1 MAASSKVYKTELV
14 LGIFLLISL
23 GILAYLAVQ
32 TGAFQI
38 EDRIPISLVFKDASG
53 IVSDSALMIAGV
65 QVGRVERLDV
75 KHDKAVVHAQVNRA
89 AELRTDMRA
98 LIRSRSL
105 LGEKYIELKPESL
118 TAPLAEEGFQV
129 PVDRT
134 GFSTEI
140 DQLTTKLEPLI
151 DRAMNLLDKINPSDP
166 SKRNLV
172 DNLNR
177 VVNTLALGLDGKEQA
192 LGQMVDNVSSLTG
205 RLDNTLKRNDERIDR
220 VLINLDTLLK
230 EANAYKIIF
239 TLNDLTTNLNPV
251 LADLQNRK
259 LIPKLSDVL
268 TRLDVI
274 AARAE
279 KIDETAIRKFLQ
291 DEGIK
296 IHVRAY

>member
-53 IVSDSALMIAGV
+53 IVSDSALMVAGV

-75 KHDKAVVHAQVNRA
+75 KHDKAIVHAQVNRA

-105 LGEKYIELKPESL
+105 LGEKYIELKPEAL
-118 TAPLAEEGFQV
+118 TTPLVETGFQV

-166 SKRNLV
+166 NERNLV

>member
-14 LGIFLLISL
+14 LGIFLIISL
-23 GILAYLAVQ
+23 GILAYLAMK

-38 EDRIPISLVFKDASG
+38 EDRIPISLVFNDAAG
-53 IVSDSALMIAGV
+53 IVPDSSLMIAGV
-65 QVGRVERLDV
+65 QVGRVDRLDV
-75 KHDKAVVHAQVNRA
+75 KHDKAIVHAQVNRA
-89 AELRTDMRA
+89 AQLRTDAHA

-105 LGEKYIELKPESL
+105 LGEKYIEIKPQSPS
-118 TAPLAEEGFQV
+118 AALAEAGFQM
-129 PVDRT
+129 PVDHT

-140 DQLTTKLEPLI
+140 DQLTTKIEPLI
-151 DRAMNLLDKINPSDP
+151 DRAMQLLDKINPSDP
-166 SKRNLV
+166 NARNLV

-192 LGQMVDNVSSLTG
+192 LGSMIENVSSLTG
-205 RLDNTLKRNDERIDR
+205 RLDGTLKRNDDRIDR
-220 VLINLDTLLK
+220 VLINLDALLK
-230 EANAYKIIF
+230 EANAYKIVF
-239 TLNDLTTNLNPV
+239 TLNDLSTNLNPV
-251 LADLQNRK
+251 FADLHNRK
-259 LIPKLSDVL
+259 VIPKLSEVL

-279 KIDETAIRKFLQ
+279 KIDETALRKFLQ

>member
-38 EDRIPISLVFKDASG
+38 EDRIPISLVFNDASG
-53 IVSDSALMIAGV
+53 IVPDSALMIAGV

-75 KHDKAVVHAQVNRA
+75 KHDKAIVHGQVNRA
-89 AELRTDMRA
+89 AQLRTDMRA

-118 TAPLAEEGFQV
+118 TSPLAEKGFQV

-140 DQLTTKLEPLI
+140 DQLTTKIEPLI
-151 DRAMNLLDKINPSDP
+151 DRATKLLDKINPSDP
-166 SKRNLV
+166 NERNLV

-230 EANAYKIIF
+230 EANAYKIVF
-239 TLNDLTTNLNPV
+239 TLNDLSTNLNPV

>member
-14 LGIFLLISL
+14 LGIFLIISL
-23 GILAYLAVQ
+23 GILAYLAMK

-38 EDRIPISLVFKDASG
+38 EDRIPITLVFHDASG
-53 IVSDSALMIAGV
+53 IVPDSALMIAGV
-65 QVGRVERLDV
+65 QVGRVTRLDV
-75 KHDKAVVHAQVNRA
+75 QHDKAVVHGEVNRSA
-89 AELRTDMRA
+89 KVREDVQA

-105 LGEKYIELKPESL
+105 LGEKYIELKPQSP
-118 TAPLAEEGFQV
+118 TTKLADSGFTV
-129 PVDRT
+129 PPEHT

-140 DQLTTKLEPLI
+140 DQLTTKIEPLI
-151 DRAMNLLDKINPSDP
+151 DQATALLEKINPRDP
-166 SKRNLV
+166 RAQNLV
-172 DNLNR
+172 DNLNKLVATLATGLEGKGEALGEM
-177 VVNTLALGLDGKEQA
+177 VVN
-192 LGQMVDNVSSLTG
+192 VVRLTG
-205 RLDNTLKRNDERIDR
+205 RLDNTLRRNDARIDR

-239 TLNDLTTNLNPV
+239 SLNDLSASMNPV
-251 LADLQNRK
+251 LADIQNRK
-259 LIPKLSDVL
+259 LVPKLSQVL
-268 TRLDVI
+268 ARLDVI